1 MFRVPCQPRA
11 DLYDIADKYG
21 FNFHTIDGEPY
32 WDETA
37 YYQFTLK
44 QIEDDLEAPTEELE
58 QLCLA
63 LVDEIVRSEQLLT
76 KMQVPERYWD
86 YIHHSWVKKSPHLYG
101 RMDFS
106 YNGTGPAKFLEYNA
120 DTPTSLYEAAFFQ
133 WLWLEHQVDRGHL
146 HRDADQFNSI
156 QEKLVSRFM
165 ELDWPSL
172 YFACCKDTD
181 EDRGTVMYLEDCAR
195 QAGKATQFIFMEDI
209 GVNSKGQYT
218 DLGDTPIPA
227 LFKLYPWEFM
237 FEDSFGYY
245 LPHHKGQFLEPAW
258 KALLSNKAI
267 LPLLWQRHPNHP
279 NLLPSYFEG
288 EEGEGLAHGYV
299 RKPLFSREGANI
311 SYKNA
316 QGTLLDHV
324 GGTYGGEGYIIQAAK
339 PLPKFDDNY
348 TLIGSWLVNSQAAG
362 LTIRE
367 DKSLITQDSSRFI
380 PHIILN

>member
-1 MFRVPCQPRA
+1 MFRIPTQPRA
-11 DLYDIADKYG
+11 DLLAVAEHYG

-32 WDETA
+32 WDESA
-37 YYQFTLK
+37 YYQFTLA
-44 QIEDDLEAPTEELE
+44 QIEQDLEAPTEELE

-63 LVDEIVRSEQLLT
+63 LVDEIVRSETLLQ
-76 KMQVPERYWD
+76 KMCVPPRYWQL
-86 YIHHSWVKKSPHLYG
+86 IHDSWVNREPHLYG

-106 YNGTGPAKFLEYNA
+106 YDGKTPAKLLEYNA

-133 WLWLEHQVDRGHL
+133 WLWLEQMVDQGRL
-146 HRDADQFNSI
+146 SRDADQFNSI
-156 QEKLVSRFM
+156 QEKLVTRFQQ
-165 ELDWPSL
+165 LPWQSL

-195 QAGKATQFIFMEDI
+195 QAGLATQFIFMEDI
-209 GVNSKGQYT
+209 GISTTGQYT
-218 DLGDTPIPA
+218 DLQDNPIPA

-245 LPHHKGQFLEPAW
+245 LNHHQGPFLEPAW

-267 LPLLWQRHPNHP
+267 LPLLWQRHTNHP

-288 EEGEGLAHGYV
+288 EEGAGLEAGYV

-311 SYKNA
+311 SYHNA
-316 QGTLLDHV
+316 KGQLLDQV
-324 GGTYGGEGYIIQAAK
+324 GGLYGGEGYIVQAAQ
-339 PLPKFDDNY
+339 PLAKFADNY

-367 DKSLITQDSSRFI
+367 DKSLITQDSSRFV